1 MCVGWLPSIGAGQA
15 IKDFGSI
22 GTGQRKKMF
31 SWDLRSAFVHS
42 WLRVIVHFVGEQ
54 AAFKAHTNKFTDN
67 KVLNVRVSE
76 DMTKELAH

>member
-1 MCVGWLPSIGAGQA
+1 
-15 IKDFGSI
+15 
-22 GTGQRKKMF
+22 MF

-76 DMTKELAH
+76 DMTKVLAH